1 MDPVKIQALEQ
12 ALGYAFKSHALL
24 KVALTHRSHS
34 SDHYERLEF
43 LGDSVLNCAV
53 SILLYKTQPNEDEGK
68 LSRVRSHL
76 VRQDCLAAVGRRLN
90 LDQMLYLGAGE
101 LKGGSRVRDSIVA
114 DAFEALIG
122 AILLDAGFDR
132 AQACVFHLL
141 EPVLTESPADSLGKD
156 AKTRLQELLQAKRM
170 KLPIYTVLVEGGS
183 VSSPEF
189 TVECAIESP
198 LMSQTGTGPSRRV
211 AEQQAAQALLQEIE
225 EKGLQH
231 G

>member
-1 MDPVKIQALEQ
+1 MDPIKIQALEQ
-12 ALGYAFKSHALL
+12 ALGYSFKSHALL

-34 SDHYERLEF
+34 ADHYERLEF

-53 SILLYKTQPNEDEGK
+53 SILLYNTQPNEDEGK

-101 LKGGSRVRDSIVA
+101 LKGGSQIRDSIVA
-114 DAFEALIG
+114 DALEALIG
-122 AILLDAGFDR
+122 AVLLDAGFDQ
-132 AQACVFHLL
+132 AQTCVFHLL
-141 EPVLTESPADSLGKD
+141 KPVLTESPAESLGKD

-170 KLPIYTVLVEGGS
+170 KLPVYTVLVEGGS

-189 TVECAIESP
+189 KVECVIETPS
-198 LMSQTGTGPSRRV
+198 MSQTGTGPSRRV